1 MTSQQITNIQIT
13 TSPSSKT
20 ITVSFNVKGTN
31 GDEGIGNFTIPKSA
45 VDFGTAP
52 KVYIDNTQA
61 ADQGYCQDESNYY
74 VWFTTHF
81 SSHEVSIVFSSPVS
95 KDELLSQNTIFL
107 VVAIAA
113 VLTTV
118 SGFVIY
124 KKRENLKEKFEN
136 IRLFK

>member
-1 MTSQQITNIQIT
+1 
-13 TSPSSKT
+13 
-20 ITVSFNVKGTN
+20 VKGTN

-52 KVYIDNTQA
+52 KVYVDNAQTA
-61 ADQGYCQDESNYY
+61 NQGYCQDESNYY

-81 SSHEVSIVFSSPVS
+81 SSHEVCIVFSAPVS
-95 KDELLSQNTIFL
+95 KAEWLSQNSIYLEAAISIAL
-107 VVAIAA
+107 VA
-113 VLTTV
+113 V

-136 IRLFK
+136 IRIFR